1 MHRNGLGGLWLMPSR
16 DATLQGGLHDRQVG
30 VLISRRLQDGRR
42 RNYLGNLQY
51 IFKDIFLML

>member
-1 MHRNGLGGLWLMPSR
+1 MHRNELGGLWLMASR

>member
-1 MHRNGLGGLWLMPSR
+1 MAYASK
-16 DATLQGGLHDRQVG
+16 DAALQGGLHDTEVG

-51 IFKDIFLML
+51 VFKDIFLML

>member
-1 MHRNGLGGLWLMPSR
+1 MAYASK

-51 IFKDIFLML
+51 VFKDIFLML